1 MPAKPAILVV
11 DDDPILREIASQML
25 AAHGYDCRLAEDG
38 EIALAALRAAPAD
51 LVVLDMIM
59 PNKEGIETLRE
70 IKREWPH
77 ISVLMISAGTRAMAA
92 PSLLSMAMALG
103 ADEVI
108 EKPLYSETFIAAVRR
123 ALRDRT

>member
-1 MPAKPAILVV
+1 MPSKPAILVV

-25 AAHGYDCRLAEDG
+25 AAHGYGCRLAEDG
-38 EIALAALRAAPAD
+38 EIALAALRSAPAD

-77 ISVLMISAGTRAMAA
+77 IAVLMISAGTRAMAA

-103 ADEVI
+103 ADAVI
-108 EKPLYSETFIAAVRR
+108 EKPLYEETFIAAVRR
-123 ALRDRT
+123 ALKEPA